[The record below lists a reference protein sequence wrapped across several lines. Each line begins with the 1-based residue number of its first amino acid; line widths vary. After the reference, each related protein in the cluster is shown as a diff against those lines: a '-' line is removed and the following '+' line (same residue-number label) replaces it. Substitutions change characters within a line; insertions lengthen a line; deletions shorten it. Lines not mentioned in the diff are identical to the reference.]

1 MSTLHDILYHKST
14 RPGAVKSVYDVVP
27 IGVKDRPQYP
37 DTAPQSLINAY
48 KRSELVYACIKVK
61 TNAVK
66 DPRLI
71 VERKQRDGTWQ
82 EVEGHPLRRLL
93 MRPNPDMDE
102 AKLLGAMIASQDIA
116 GVFYAEKQ
124 RSTAKAVV
132 GLWPLNPKDVFP
144 VPRSDGTVEYE
155 WRVGSPPYKTIPAED
170 MLVIRDWNIDSKYK
184 PLAPL
189 AVALGAT
196 DADAAQTD
204 YIRAFFNNAGVPSG
218 ILTTEQEL
226 NQEQSDLLRDRW
238 RAKFARFLGR
248 QHDIAVLGKGATY
261 SRAGANLDELD
272 SESVRGVTETRVCMV
287 FGVPPLIVY
296 AYIGLT
302 RATYSNLKEAWASF
316 WDATLSPTLKDIR
329 SALLWGL
336 LSEFESEDAIY
347 GEQVR
352 LSWDLSRVAAL
363 QEDVDAAQNRSRANF
378 QAGGMTLNEFRS
390 AIGTPADPAGDYYV
404 RGMAVQAVQVGTSAE
419 PASVDATQT
428 RSGYRPS
435 QLKALKAA
443 STQTIERRI
452 EQRMQTVLAKH
463 YDRIADAVLEET

>member
-1 MSTLHDILYHKST
+1 
-14 RPGAVKSVYDVVP
+14 
-27 IGVKDRPQYP
+27 
-37 DTAPQSLINAY
+37 
-48 KRSELVYACIKVK
+48 
-61 TNAVK
+61 
-66 DPRLI
+66 
-71 VERKQRDGTWQ
+71 
-82 EVEGHPLRRLL
+82 
-93 MRPNPDMDE
+93 
-102 AKLLGAMIASQDIA
+102 
-116 GVFYAEKQ
+116 
-124 RSTAKAVV
+124 
-132 GLWPLNPKDVFP
+132 LNPCHITP

-226 NQEQSDLLRDRW
+226 TQEQSNIMREMW
-238 RAKFARFLGR
+238 RALFGR
-248 QHDIAVLGKGATY
+248 WGKRHDIGVLGKGATY

-336 LSEFESEDAIY
+336 LSEFESEDAVY
-347 GEQVR
+347 SEQVR
-352 LSWDLSRVAAL
+352 LSWDLSKVAAL

-378 QAGGMTLNEFRS
+378 QAGGITLNQFRA
-390 AIGTPADPAGDYYV
+390 AIGESPDESGDYYI
-404 RGMAVQAVQVGTSAE
+404 RGMATQMIPFGTSAE

-428 RSGYRPS
+428 RSGYKPS
-435 QLKALKAA
+435 QLKALKTA

-452 EQRMQTVLAKH
+452 EQRMQTVLARH
-463 YDRIADAVLEET
+463 YDRIADAVLEEA

>member
-1 MSTLHDILYHKST
+1 MPPFPDILFHKTT

-27 IGVKDRPQYP
+27 IGIKDRPQYP
-37 DTAPQSLINAY
+37 DTAPQNLINAY

-124 RSTAKAVV
+124 RSPSKAVV
-132 GLWPLNPKDVFP
+132 GLWPLNPCHITP
-144 VPRSDGTVEYE
+144 VPRSDGTVVYE

-226 NQEQSDLLRDRW
+226 TQEQSNILREMW
-238 RAKFARFLGR
+238 RALFGR
-248 QHDIAVLGKGATY
+248 WGKRHDIGVLGKGATY

-336 LSEFESEDAIY
+336 LSEFESEDAVY

-378 QAGGMTLNEFRS
+378 QAGGITLNQFRA
-390 AIGTPADPAGDYYV
+390 AIGESPDESGDYYI
-404 RGMAVQAVQVGTSAE
+404 RGMATQMIPFGTSAE

-452 EQRMQTVLAKH
+452 EQRMQAVLAKH
-463 YDRIADAVLEET
+463 YDRLADAVLGEA